1 MSTSLLPSRQPKVV
15 EAVAMAALR
24 RSKKKKL
31 SHRLIHSIIGRSRIL
46 HKAAKS
52 HKPPLKKQRK
62 GVSDEKPEASNDDD
76 EEEEEEEEE
85 EEDGDEEEEDTE
97 PLADDFLDGSD
108 DEEEPLGSDSD
119 SDGFDLAMAGSG
131 KSKAIDEERKRQ
143 EQDAK
148 DELHMNIKE
157 QPDEFRLPTKK
168 ELEEE
173 SSGPPDLPTLHTRIK
188 EIVRMLSNFKDLR
201 PEGVKKKEFVE

>member
-1 MSTSLLPSRQPKVV
+1 MLLSAFVGQADLLAFFRFVLGLIKSFLWLSIFQEE
-15 EAVAMAALR
+15 EAKSQTHPLYD
-24 RSKKKKL
+24 RSKSNTTRELKKV
-31 SHRLIHSIIGRSRIL
+31 
-46 HKAAKS
+46 AKS
-52 HKPPLKKQRK
+52 HKPPSKKQRK

-76 EEEEEEEEE
+76 EEEEEEE
-85 EEDGDEEEEDTE
+85 DGDGDEEEDTE
-97 PLADDFLDGSD
+97 PLADHFLDGSD

-157 QPDEFRLPTKK
+157 QPDKFLVK
-168 ELEEE
+168 
-173 SSGPPDLPTLHTRIK
+173 
-188 EIVRMLSNFKDLR
+188 MLSNFKDLR
-201 PEGVKKKEFVE
+201 PEEVKKKKFVE

>member
-1 MSTSLLPSRQPKVV
+1 M
-15 EAVAMAALR
+15 
-24 RSKKKKL
+24 
-31 SHRLIHSIIGRSRIL
+31 
-46 HKAAKS
+46 
-52 HKPPLKKQRK
+52 KKQRK

-76 EEEEEEEEE
+76 EEEEDG
-85 EEDGDEEEEDTE
+85 DGDEEEEDTE

-157 QPDEFRLPTKK
+157 QPDKFRLPTKK
-168 ELEEE
+168 IQSFGILQIKFIPFLTFYFAIVGWFMLKRSMEHYKFRCLVIARPSPTIDMVLE
-173 SSGPPDLPTLHTRIK
+173 
-188 EIVRMLSNFKDLR
+188 F
-201 PEGVKKKEFVE
+201 

>member
-1 MSTSLLPSRQPKVV
+1 MSTSLFPSRQPKVV

-46 HKAAKS
+46 HVNLRRRRNPIS
-52 HKPPLKKQRK
+52 LH
-62 GVSDEKPEASNDDD
+62 G
-76 EEEEEEEEE
+76 
-85 EEDGDEEEEDTE
+85 DGDEEEEDTE

-119 SDGFDLAMAGSG
+119 SDGFDLAMAGSC
-131 KSKAIDEERKRQ
+131 KSKAIDEERV
-143 EQDAK
+143 
-148 DELHMNIKE
+148 LS
-157 QPDEFRLPTKK
+157 LC
-168 ELEEE
+168 
-173 SSGPPDLPTLHTRIK
+173 
-188 EIVRMLSNFKDLR
+188 SNFKDLR

>member
-1 MSTSLLPSRQPKVV
+1 QEE
-15 EAVAMAALR
+15 EAKSQTHPLYD
-24 RSKKKKL
+24 RSKSNTTRELKKV
-31 SHRLIHSIIGRSRIL
+31 
-46 HKAAKS
+46 AKS
-52 HKPPLKKQRK
+52 HKPPSKKQRK

-76 EEEEEEEEE
+76 EEEEEEE
-85 EEDGDEEEEDTE
+85 DGDGDEEEDTE
-97 PLADDFLDGSD
+97 PLADHFLDGSD

-157 QPDEFRLPTKK
+157 QPDKFRLPTKK
-168 ELEEE
+168 IQSFGILQIKFIPFLTFYFAIELEEE
-173 SSGPPDLPTLHTRIK
+173 SNGPPDLPTLQTRIK
-188 EIVRMLSNFKDLR
+188 EIVKMLSNFKDLR
-201 PEGVKKKEFVE
+201 PEEVKKKKFVE